1 MSISAARI
9 AITCGDEREHVSPP
23 NPGRVRRN
31 TQLKSLFHGCTMRLG
46 LGGAE
51 GHADSSDAICGSLL
65 VTIHIRSRRIGRLKH
80 LALPNPDVSA
90 VANGPVRYAPAA
102 SRGGWWCSAW
112 RTVAARGAQ
121 ARHVGRRREQVARG
135 SGGIRTESRLP
146 VRDFRERRR
155 LQNLRRREVTPLR
168 EAWRRRLGRPAAPPR
183 ATAASG
189 ASVFCRQRGC
199 AWRSGRQAARGR
211 RPRHP
216 PPTTKQRRS
225 ATTFGAR
232 VTGNHPLADASAR

>member
-65 VTIHIRSRRIGRLKH
+65 VTIHIRSRRTGRLKH

-112 RTVAARGAQ
+112 RTAAEGA
-121 ARHVGRRREQVARG
+121 
-135 SGGIRTESRLP
+135 GGAGE
-146 VRDFRERRR
+146 
-155 LQNLRRREVTPLR
+155 
-168 EAWRRRLGRPAAPPR
+168 W
-183 ATAASG
+183 
-189 ASVFCRQRGC
+189 
-199 AWRSGRQAARGR
+199 
-211 RPRHP
+211 RHP
-216 PPTTKQRRS
+216 NRIA
-225 ATTFGAR
+225 ATGK
-232 VTGNHPLADASAR
+232 GLP